1 METSTSVIH
10 DKSDFRLRN
19 LITAYGVYLAL
30 MLLLIVAAVVTPNLF
45 EKETLAVMFRQCA
58 QLGIIAIGQT
68 MVMLVAGLDLSVGG
82 VIVMTSMVVAE
93 VSNGR
98 NEMIPAAV
106 VVALII
112 GMLIG
117 LGNGLLV
124 TKRKVPPLV
133 ATLVMLFLVQ
143 GAQQAFTRGVPSGF
157 VPEALGIVNQSWGF
171 LSIPLLIWIGLNAV
185 FLVILKG
192 TTYGRRIYATG
203 SNPEAA
209 RLTGIPVNLIKIS
222 VYVLASGLA
231 VISGVV
237 LTGYVGYVDRFIATG
252 LDLDSI
258 AAAVVGG
265 TAFFGGRGGLLGT
278 IAGVLIIQVLSTMVV
293 LIGLEIE
300 TQFIIK
306 CVTKYI
312 FMMIFSFLEQST
324 LILYLLSN

>member
-1 METSTSVIH
+1 M
-10 DKSDFRLRN
+10 
-19 LITAYGVYLAL
+19 
-30 MLLLIVAAVVTPNLF
+30 F

-68 MVMLVAGLDLSVGG
+68 LVMLVAGLDLSVGG

-98 NEMIPAAV
+98 NEMIPVAILL
-106 VVALII
+106 ALII

-117 LGNGLLV
+117 LANGLLI

-133 ATLVMLFLVQ
+133 ATLVMLFLVL
-143 GAQQAFTRGVPSGF
+143 GVQQAYTRGVPSGF
-157 VPEALGIVNQSWGF
+157 VPEALGLVNKSWGF
-171 LSIPLLIWIGLNAV
+171 LSIPLLLWIILNGL
-185 FLVILKG
+185 FLIILRR
-192 TTYGRRIYATG
+192 TSYGRRIYAVG

-209 RLTGIPVNLIKIS
+209 RLNGIPVNFIKIS
-222 VYVLASGLA
+222 VYVLGSGLA
-231 VISGVV
+231 VISGVI

-265 TAFFGGRGGLLGT
+265 TSFFGGKGQLMGT
-278 IAGVLIIQVLSTMVV
+278 IAGVMIIQILSTMVV
-293 LIGLEIE
+293 LIGLDIE

-306 CVTKYI
+306 GLV
-312 FMMIFSFLEQST
+312 
-324 LILYLLSN
+324 ILAAVSLYSLAHKDR

>member
-1 METSTSVIH
+1 MDSVPSAIQ
-10 DKSDFRLRN
+10 DKPTFKFRQF
-19 LITAYGVYLAL
+19 IEQYGVYLTL
-30 MLLLIVAAVVTPNLF
+30 VILLIISALITPNMF

-68 MVMLVAGLDLSVGG
+68 LVMLVAGLDLSVGG

-98 NEMIPAAV
+98 NEMIPFAILI
-106 VVALII
+106 ALII

-117 LGNGLLV
+117 LANGLLI

-157 VPEALGIVNQSWGF
+157 VPEALGLVNKSWGF
-171 LSIPLLIWIGLNAV
+171 LSIPLLLWLILNGL
-185 FLVILKG
+185 FLIILRR
-192 TTYGRRIYATG
+192 TSYGRRIYAVG

-209 RLTGIPVNLIKIS
+209 RLNGIPVDFIKIS
-222 VYVLASGLA
+222 VYVLGSGLA
-231 VISGVV
+231 VISGVI

-265 TAFFGGRGGLLGT
+265 TSFFGGKGQLMGT
-278 IAGVLIIQVLSTMVV
+278 IAGVLIIQILSTMVV
-293 LIGLEIE
+293 LIGLDIE

-306 CVTKYI
+306 GLV
-312 FMMIFSFLEQST
+312 
-324 LILYLLSN
+324 ILAAVSLYSLAHKDR

>member
-1 METSTSVIH
+1 MDSVPSTIK
-10 DKSDFRLRN
+10 DKPTFKFRQF
-19 LITAYGVYLAL
+19 IEQYGVYLTL
-30 MLLLIVAAVVTPNLF
+30 VILLIISALITPNMF

-68 MVMLVAGLDLSVGG
+68 LVMLVAGLDLSVGG

-98 NEMIPAAV
+98 NEMIPVAILL
-106 VVALII
+106 ALII

-117 LGNGLLV
+117 LANGLLI

-133 ATLVMLFLVQ
+133 ATLVMLFLVT
-143 GAQQAFTRGVPSGF
+143 GVQQAFTRGVPSGF
-157 VPEALGIVNQSWGF
+157 VPEALGLVNKSWGF
-171 LSIPLLIWIGLNAV
+171 LSIPLLLWLILNGL
-185 FLVILKG
+185 FLIILRR
-192 TTYGRRIYATG
+192 TSYGRRIYAVG

-209 RLTGIPVNLIKIS
+209 RLNGIPVNFIKIS
-222 VYVLASGLA
+222 VYVLGSGLA
-231 VISGVV
+231 VISGVI

-265 TAFFGGRGGLLGT
+265 TSFFGGKGHLMGT
-278 IAGVLIIQVLSTMVV
+278 IAGVLIIQILSTMVV
-293 LIGLEIE
+293 LIGLDIE

-306 CVTKYI
+306 GLV
-312 FMMIFSFLEQST
+312 
-324 LILYLLSN
+324 ILAAVSLYSLAHKDR

>member
-19 LITAYGVYLAL
+19 LITAYGVYIAL

-112 GMLIG
+112 GMLSG

-306 CVTKYI
+306 GLVILAAVT
-312 FMMIFSFLEQST
+312 
-324 LILYLLSN
+324 LYGLAQK

>member
-1 METSTSVIH
+1 MDSVPSAIQ
-10 DKSDFRLRN
+10 DKPTFKFRQF
-19 LITAYGVYLAL
+19 IEQYGVYLTL
-30 MLLLIVAAVVTPNLF
+30 VILLIISALITPNMF

-68 MVMLVAGLDLSVGG
+68 MVMLVAGLDLSIGG

-98 NEMIPAAV
+98 NEMIPFAILI
-106 VVALII
+106 ALII

-117 LGNGLLV
+117 LANGLLI

-133 ATLVMLFLVQ
+133 ATLVMLFLLQ

-157 VPEALGIVNQSWGF
+157 VPEALGLVNKSWGF
-171 LSIPLLIWIGLNAV
+171 LSIPLLLWLILNGL
-185 FLVILKG
+185 FLIILRR
-192 TTYGRRIYATG
+192 TSYGRRIYAVG

-209 RLTGIPVNLIKIS
+209 RLNGIPVNFIKIS
-222 VYVLASGLA
+222 VYVLGSGLA
-231 VISGVV
+231 VISGVI

-265 TAFFGGRGGLLGT
+265 TSFFGGKGQLMGT
-278 IAGVLIIQVLSTMVV
+278 IAGVMIIQILSTMVV
-293 LIGLEIE
+293 LIGLDIE

-306 CVTKYI
+306 GLV
-312 FMMIFSFLEQST
+312 
-324 LILYLLSN
+324 ILAAVSLYSLAHKDR

>member
-1 METSTSVIH
+1 MDSVPSAIQN
-10 DKSDFRLRN
+10 KPTFKFRQF
-19 LITAYGVYLAL
+19 IEQYGVYLTL
-30 MLLLIVAAVVTPNLF
+30 VILLIISALITPNMF

-68 MVMLVAGLDLSVGG
+68 LVMLVAGLDLSIGG

-98 NEMIPAAV
+98 NEMIPFAILI
-106 VVALII
+106 ALII

-117 LGNGLLV
+117 LANGLLI

-133 ATLVMLFLVQ
+133 ATLVMLFLLQ

-157 VPEALGIVNQSWGF
+157 VPEALGLVNKSWGF
-171 LSIPLLIWIGLNAV
+171 LSIPLLLWLILNGL
-185 FLVILKG
+185 FLIILRR
-192 TTYGRRIYATG
+192 TSYGRRIYAVG

-209 RLTGIPVNLIKIS
+209 RLNGIPVNFIKIS
-222 VYVLASGLA
+222 VYVLGSGLA
-231 VISGVV
+231 VISGVI

-265 TAFFGGRGGLLGT
+265 TSFFGGKGQLMGT
-278 IAGVLIIQVLSTMVV
+278 IAGVLIIQILSTMVV
-293 LIGLEIE
+293 LIGLDIE

-306 CVTKYI
+306 GLV
-312 FMMIFSFLEQST
+312 
-324 LILYLLSN
+324 ILAAVSLYSLAHKDR

>member
-1 METSTSVIH
+1 MDSVPSAIQ
-10 DKSDFRLRN
+10 DKPTFKFRQF
-19 LITAYGVYLAL
+19 IEQYGVYLTL
-30 MLLLIVAAVVTPNLF
+30 VILLIISALITPNMF

-98 NEMIPAAV
+98 NEMIPFAILI
-106 VVALII
+106 ALII

-117 LGNGLLV
+117 LANGLLI

-133 ATLVMLFLVQ
+133 ATLVMLFLVT

-157 VPEALGIVNQSWGF
+157 VPEALGLVNKSWGF
-171 LSIPLLIWIGLNAV
+171 LSIPLLLWLILNGL
-185 FLVILKG
+185 FLIILRR
-192 TTYGRRIYATG
+192 TSYGRRIYAVG

-209 RLTGIPVNLIKIS
+209 RLNGIPVDFIKIS
-222 VYVLASGLA
+222 VYVLGSGLA
-231 VISGVV
+231 VISGVI

-265 TAFFGGRGGLLGT
+265 TSFFGGKGQLMGT
-278 IAGVLIIQVLSTMVV
+278 IAGVLIIQILSTMVV
-293 LIGLEIE
+293 LIGLDIE

-306 CVTKYI
+306 GLV
-312 FMMIFSFLEQST
+312 
-324 LILYLLSN
+324 ILAAVSLYSLAHKDR

>member
-19 LITAYGVYLAL
+19 LITAYGVYIAL

-98 NEMIPAAV
+98 NEMIPAAII
-106 VVALII
+106 VALII

-306 CVTKYI
+306 GLV
-312 FMMIFSFLEQST
+312 
-324 LILYLLSN
+324 ILAAVALYGLAQKKD

>member
-1 METSTSVIH
+1 MDSVLSAIQ
-10 DKSDFRLRN
+10 DKPTFKFRQF
-19 LITAYGVYLAL
+19 IEQYGVYLTL
-30 MLLLIVAAVVTPNLF
+30 VILLIISALITPNMF

-68 MVMLVAGLDLSVGG
+68 LVMLVAGLDLSVGG

-98 NEMIPAAV
+98 NEMIPVAILI
-106 VVALII
+106 ALII

-117 LGNGLLV
+117 LANGLLI

-133 ATLVMLFLVQ
+133 ATLVMLFLVT
-143 GAQQAFTRGVPSGF
+143 GVQQAFTRGVPSGF
-157 VPEALGIVNQSWGF
+157 VPEALGLVNKSWGF
-171 LSIPLLIWIGLNAV
+171 LSIPLLLWLILNGL
-185 FLVILKG
+185 FLIILRR
-192 TTYGRRIYATG
+192 TSYGRRIYAVG

-209 RLTGIPVNLIKIS
+209 RLNGIPVNFIKIS
-222 VYVLASGLA
+222 VYVLGSGLA
-231 VISGVV
+231 VISGVI

-265 TAFFGGRGGLLGT
+265 TSFFGGKGQLMGT
-278 IAGVLIIQVLSTMVV
+278 IAGVLIIQILSTMVV
-293 LIGLEIE
+293 LIGLDIE

-306 CVTKYI
+306 GLV
-312 FMMIFSFLEQST
+312 
-324 LILYLLSN
+324 ILAAVSLYSLAHKDR

>member
-1 METSTSVIH
+1 MDSVPSAIK
-10 DKSDFRLRN
+10 DKPTIKFRQF
-19 LITAYGVYLAL
+19 IEQYGVYLTL
-30 MLLLIVAAVVTPNLF
+30 VILLIISALITPNMF

-68 MVMLVAGLDLSVGG
+68 LVMLVAGLDLSIGG

-98 NEMIPAAV
+98 NEMIPFAILI
-106 VVALII
+106 ALII

-117 LGNGLLV
+117 LANGLLI

-133 ATLVMLFLVQ
+133 ATLVMLFLVL
-143 GAQQAFTRGVPSGF
+143 GVQQAYTRGVPSGF
-157 VPEALGIVNQSWGF
+157 VPEALGLVNKSWGF
-171 LSIPLLIWIGLNAV
+171 LSIPLLLWIILNGL
-185 FLVILKG
+185 FLIILRR
-192 TTYGRRIYATG
+192 TSYGRRIYAVG

-209 RLTGIPVNLIKIS
+209 RLNGIPVNFIKIS
-222 VYVLASGLA
+222 VYVLGSGLA
-231 VISGVV
+231 VISGVI

-265 TAFFGGRGGLLGT
+265 TSFFGGKGQLMGT
-278 IAGVLIIQVLSTMVV
+278 IAGVMIIQILSTMVV
-293 LIGLEIE
+293 LIGLDIE

-306 CVTKYI
+306 GLV
-312 FMMIFSFLEQST
+312 
-324 LILYLLSN
+324 ILAAVSLYSLAHKDR

>member
-1 METSTSVIH
+1 MDSVLSAIK
-10 DKSDFRLRN
+10 DKPTFKFRQF
-19 LITAYGVYLAL
+19 IEQYGVYLTL
-30 MLLLIVAAVVTPNLF
+30 VILLIISALITPNMF

-68 MVMLVAGLDLSVGG
+68 LVMLVAGLDLSVGG

-98 NEMIPAAV
+98 NEMIPVAILL
-106 VVALII
+106 ALII

-117 LGNGLLV
+117 LANGLLI

-133 ATLVMLFLVQ
+133 ATLVMLFLLQ

-157 VPEALGIVNQSWGF
+157 VPEALGLVNKSWGF
-171 LSIPLLIWIGLNAV
+171 LSIPLLLWLILNGL
-185 FLVILKG
+185 FLIILRR
-192 TTYGRRIYATG
+192 TSYGRRIYAVG

-209 RLTGIPVNLIKIS
+209 RLNGIPVNFIKIS
-222 VYVLASGLA
+222 VYVLGSGLA
-231 VISGVV
+231 VISGVI

-265 TAFFGGRGGLLGT
+265 TSFFGGKGQLMGT
-278 IAGVLIIQVLSTMVV
+278 IAGVLIIQILSTMVV
-293 LIGLEIE
+293 LIGLDIE

-306 CVTKYI
+306 GLV
-312 FMMIFSFLEQST
+312 
-324 LILYLLSN
+324 ILAAVSLYSLAHKDR

>member
-10 DKSDFRLRN
+10 NKSDFRLRN
-19 LITAYGVYLAL
+19 LITAYGVYIAL

-265 TAFFGGRGGLLGT
+265 TAFFGGKGGLLGT

-306 CVTKYI
+306 GLEILAAVT
-312 FMMIFSFLEQST
+312 
-324 LILYLLSN
+324 LYGLAQKKDS

>member
-1 METSTSVIH
+1 MDSGHSAIKNKRTY
-10 DKSDFRLRN
+10 KFRQ
-19 LITAYGVYLAL
+19 IIEQYGVYLTL
-30 MLLLIVAAVVTPNLF
+30 VMLLVISALITPKMF
-45 EKETLAVMFRQCA
+45 ENETLAVMFRQCA

-98 NEMIPAAV
+98 DEMIPFAILI
-106 VVALII
+106 ALII

-117 LGNGLLV
+117 LGNGLLI
-124 TKRKVPPLV
+124 TIRKVPPLV

-143 GAQQAFTRGVPSGF
+143 GVQQAFTRGVPSGF
-157 VPEALGIVNQSWGF
+157 VPEALGLVNKSWGF
-171 LSIPLLIWIGLNAV
+171 LSIPLLLWLILNGL
-185 FLVILKG
+185 FLIILRG
-192 TTYGRRIYATG
+192 TSYGRRIYAVG

-209 RLTGIPVNLIKIS
+209 RLNGIPVNFIKIS
-222 VYVLASGLA
+222 VYVLGSGLA
-231 VISGVV
+231 VISGVI

-265 TAFFGGRGGLLGT
+265 TSFFGGKGHLMGT
-278 IAGVLIIQVLSTMVV
+278 IAGVLIIQILSTMVV
-293 LIGLEIE
+293 LIGLDIE

-306 CVTKYI
+306 GLV
-312 FMMIFSFLEQST
+312 
-324 LILYLLSN
+324 ILAAVSLYSLAHKDR

>member
-19 LITAYGVYLAL
+19 LIMAYGVYIAL

-265 TAFFGGRGGLLGT
+265 TAFFGGKGGLLGT

-306 CVTKYI
+306 GLV
-312 FMMIFSFLEQST
+312 
-324 LILYLLSN
+324 ILAAVALYGLAQKKDS

>member
-1 METSTSVIH
+1 M
-10 DKSDFRLRN
+10 
-19 LITAYGVYLAL
+19 
-30 MLLLIVAAVVTPNLF
+30 F

-68 MVMLVAGLDLSVGG
+68 LVMLVAGLDLSIGG

-98 NEMIPAAV
+98 NEMIPFAILI
-106 VVALII
+106 ALII

-117 LGNGLLV
+117 LANGLLI

-133 ATLVMLFLVQ
+133 ATLVMLFLVL
-143 GAQQAFTRGVPSGF
+143 GVQQAYTRGVPSGF
-157 VPEALGIVNQSWGF
+157 VPEALGLVNKSWGF
-171 LSIPLLIWIGLNAV
+171 LSIPLLLWLILNGL
-185 FLVILKG
+185 FLIILRR
-192 TTYGRRIYATG
+192 TSYGRRIYAVG

-209 RLTGIPVNLIKIS
+209 RLNGIPVNFIKIS
-222 VYVLASGLA
+222 VYVLGSGLA
-231 VISGVV
+231 VISGVI

-265 TAFFGGRGGLLGT
+265 TSFFGGKGQLMGT
-278 IAGVLIIQVLSTMVV
+278 IAGVMIIQILSTMVV
-293 LIGLEIE
+293 LIGLDIE

-306 CVTKYI
+306 GLV
-312 FMMIFSFLEQST
+312 
-324 LILYLLSN
+324 ILAAVSLYSLAHKDR

>member
-1 METSTSVIH
+1 M
-10 DKSDFRLRN
+10 
-19 LITAYGVYLAL
+19 AYGVYIAL

-98 NEMIPAAV
+98 NEMIPAAI

-278 IAGVLIIQVLSTMVV
+278 IAGVLIIQVLSC
-293 LIGLEIE
+293 L
-300 TQFIIK
+300 
-306 CVTKYI
+306 
-312 FMMIFSFLEQST
+312 
-324 LILYLLSN
+324 LYTSPSPRDG

>member
-1 METSTSVIH
+1 MDSVPSSIK
-10 DKSDFRLRN
+10 DKPTFKFRQF
-19 LITAYGVYLAL
+19 IEQYGVYLTL
-30 MLLLIVAAVVTPNLF
+30 VILLIISALITPNMF

-68 MVMLVAGLDLSVGG
+68 LVMLVAGLDLSVGG

-98 NEMIPAAV
+98 NEMIPVAILI
-106 VVALII
+106 ALII

-117 LGNGLLV
+117 LANGLLI

-133 ATLVMLFLVQ
+133 ATLVMLFLVP
-143 GAQQAFTRGVPSGF
+143 GVQQAFTRGVPSGF
-157 VPEALGIVNQSWGF
+157 VPEALGLVNKSWGF
-171 LSIPLLIWIGLNAV
+171 LSIPLLLWLILNGL
-185 FLVILKG
+185 FLIILRR
-192 TTYGRRIYATG
+192 TSYGRRIYAVG

-209 RLTGIPVNLIKIS
+209 RLNGIPVNFIKIS
-222 VYVLASGLA
+222 VYVLGSGLA
-231 VISGVV
+231 VISGVI

-265 TAFFGGRGGLLGT
+265 TSFFGGKGQLMGT
-278 IAGVLIIQVLSTMVV
+278 IAGVLIIQILSTMVV
-293 LIGLEIE
+293 LIGLDIE

-306 CVTKYI
+306 GLV
-312 FMMIFSFLEQST
+312 
-324 LILYLLSN
+324 ILAAVSLYSLAHKDR